1 MSRPIREI
9 ESDLDDAIKA
19 RQAAEKAWDA
29 RVVMGNRWDEGWV
42 RAQELDRLKTRVAD
56 LSGEL
61 RKAQQAALDAALI
74 EQKETFADS
83 LVRRSWEAHR
93 AALAEP
99 EKERAETGIPARS
112 VGVGSGETDPSR
124 GAAYRE
130 HVTDGSPCWCNPE
143 LNYRDPDT
151 GTELWIH
158 RREQ

>member
-1 MSRPIREI
+1 VSRPIREI

-61 RKAQQAALDAALI
+61 RKAQQAALDAAL
-74 EQKETFADS
+74 
-83 LVRRSWEAHR
+83 
-93 AALAEP
+93 AEP
-99 EKERAETGIPARS
+99 KKERAEVAAPARS
-112 VGVGSGETDPSR
+112 GVEGKIDTLTG
-124 GAAYRE
+124 GAYRE

-143 LNYRDPDT
+143 LNYRDPET
-151 GTELWIH
+151 GAEVWVH

>member
-61 RKAQQAALDAALI
+61 RKAQQAALDAAL
-74 EQKETFADS
+74 
-83 LVRRSWEAHR
+83 
-93 AALAEP
+93 AEP
-99 EKERAETGIPARS
+99 KKERAEVAAPARS
-112 VGVGSGETDPSR
+112 GVEGKIDTLTG
-124 GAAYRE
+124 GAYRE

-143 LNYRDPDT
+143 LNYRDPET
-151 GTELWIH
+151 GAEVWVH